1 MRQIHFFRGEHAKD
15 AVMRSMRSGNG
26 EKCSNIRPKSDS
38 GMISEMRSHAVTCG
52 RIRDN
57 LSRKR
62 QASTCFR
69 GNKRNM
75 RHIRHVRHPL
85 SGKGSN
91 YGSRRHLAY
100 GLRGT
105 ITASPCVTYVTKP
118 FVVSRSSART
128 PLPARRPDKML
139 DNSGYSLYNRAC
151 RRLTL
156 VGFLLMKVA
165 LAMRAV
171 GRSC

>member
-69 GNKRNM
+69 GTMRNM
-75 RHIRHVRHPL
+75 RHMRHMRHPL

-91 YGSRRHLAY
+91 YGTKRHFAC
-100 GLRGT
+100 GLEGT
-105 ITASPCVTYVTKP
+105 INASPCVTCVTRNHVGEDTVKIS
-118 FVVSRSSART
+118 VQALARVPGQGT
-128 PLPARRPDKML
+128 VPILRPRQARPVNLGQSPLPRH
-139 DNSGYSLYNRAC
+139 S
-151 RRLTL
+151 
-156 VGFLLMKVA
+156 
-165 LAMRAV
+165 
-171 GRSC
+171 